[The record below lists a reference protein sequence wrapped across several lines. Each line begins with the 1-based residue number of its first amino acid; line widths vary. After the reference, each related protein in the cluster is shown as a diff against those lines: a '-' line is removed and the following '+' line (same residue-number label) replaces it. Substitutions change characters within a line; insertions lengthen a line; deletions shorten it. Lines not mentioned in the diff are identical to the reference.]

1 MDPVDLQPVAYTP
14 VSAAAN
20 LRRSALLSAGLGLV
34 AIAVLAVEG
43 HPLMGVFGFLGLG
56 LGAYNNR
63 LLQQSV
69 LRYARNSSIG
79 KNQFRRGVLARLAV
93 VTAVGVACAVL
104 VRPDG
109 LAVFVGLA
117 VFHAIMLVGAAVPV
131 FRSLRPTS

>member
-1 MDPVDLQPVAYTP
+1 MDLEPVVYTP

-20 LRRSALLSAGLGLV
+20 LRRSIMISVVLGAV
-34 AIAVLAVEG
+34 AIAVFAVEG

-63 LLQQSV
+63 LLQRSV
-69 LRYARNSSIG
+69 LRYARDESIG
-79 KNQFRRGVLARLAV
+79 KKQFRHGVVGRLAA
-93 VTAVGVACAVL
+93 VTAVAVICAVL
-104 VRPDG
+104 TRPDG